1 MKKTVNVKPLITR
14 EDHDSPQIDL
24 KKATE
29 PKRVSPDKIFEGYK
43 KPQKAKAKRRRSP
56 PMEKKKPKKKY

>member
-43 KPQKAKAKRRRSP
+43 KPQKAKPKSKP
-56 PMEKKKPKKKY
+56 KGKKKKKKY